1 MLAVTLN
8 NALQNVQQMIKL
20 LLFGATGNL
29 GKAIAKVAKQQG
41 YDLTV
46 VVRNKNKAEQFASI
60 TDKFIVA
67 DIADPSTLT
76 GICNGFDIV
85 ISALGKSVS
94 LNDNSKQSFNDI
106 DLIANSNI
114 LDEAKKSGVKKFVYV
129 SAFHSEKYLHL
140 EYFRVH
146 HEFAERLKTSGINYS
161 IIKPPAIFSSFLDM
175 IDLAKK
181 GQLFNIGKGNKK
193 TNPVYE
199 VDLANE
205 CVSSIKNENVTK
217 EIGGKTI
224 YTRRQLNEII
234 QKEVCPAKKTKNI
247 PLWIF
252 KFLLPILKVFKKNM
266 YDKFAFFTAV
276 MQEDTIAPKV
286 GEMKFED
293 YIKLKNKN

>member
-1 MLAVTLN
+1 MT
-8 NALQNVQQMIKL
+8 KL

-29 GKAIAKVAKQQG
+29 GKEIAKVTKQRG
-41 YDLTV
+41 YDLTI
-46 VVRNKNKAEQFASI
+46 VVRNKDKAEQLINI
-60 TDKFIVA
+60 TNNFIVA
-67 DIADPSTLT
+67 DITDPSALT
-76 GICNGFDIV
+76 DICNGFDIV
-85 ISALGKSVS
+85 ISTLGKSVS
-94 LNDNSKQSFNDI
+94 PNDNSKPSFNDI

-114 LDEAKKSGVKKFVYV
+114 LDEAKKSSVKKFIYV

-161 IIKPPAIFSSFLDM
+161 IIKPPAIFSGFLDM
-175 IDLAKK
+175 IDMAKK
-181 GQLFNIGKGNKK
+181 GQLFNIGKGDKK

-205 CVSSIKNENVTK
+205 CIDSIKDENVTK

-234 QKEVCPAKKTKNI
+234 QKEVCSTKRTKNI
-247 PLWIF
+247 PLWLF
-252 KFLLPILKVFKKNM
+252 KFSLPMLKVFKKNM

-276 MQEDTIAPKV
+276 MQEDTIAPQV
-286 GEMKFED
+286 GETKFED